1 MTCLGKMKN
10 KKIEELIHVHSICAN
25 YSAKIMQNTFAN
37 NIISVTLATLRQS
50 VRQALKL
57 GYLMTTSNVIQA
69 YERGS

>member
-37 NIISVTLATLRQS
+37 NI
-50 VRQALKL
+50 
-57 GYLMTTSNVIQA
+57 
-69 YERGS
+69 